1 MKKNNIQIFLII
13 SLMLIILMKIDF
25 FKKTFFIINKPY
37 NERFIDAYNKNQF
50 SGFCTKESHGYVY
63 FIKNKYQLIYPPKII
78 NLSQERMKLP
88 YWIFGKNKREIKNNK
103 IILLNY
109 NSNKNFNLDN
119 FLIKN
124 NYNNQCFF
132 LVNK

>member
-78 NLSQERMKLP
+78 NLSQRRMKLP
-88 YWIFGKNKREIKNNK
+88 YWIFGKNKRKIQNNK

-124 NYNNQCFF
+124 NHNNQCFF

>member
-1 MKKNNIQIFLII
+1 
-13 SLMLIILMKIDF
+13 MKIDF

-37 NERFIDAYNKNQF
+37 NERFIDAYNKNPF
-50 SGFCTKESHGYVY
+50 SGFCTKESHGYIY

-78 NLSQERMKLP
+78 NLSQNRVKLP
-88 YWIFGKNKREIKNNK
+88 YWIFGKNKREIQNNK

>member
-1 MKKNNIQIFLII
+1 
-13 SLMLIILMKIDF
+13 MLIIFMKIDF
-25 FKKTFFIINKPY
+25 FKKTFFIINKSY

-50 SGFCTKESHGYVY
+50 SGFCTKESHGYIY

-78 NLSQERMKLP
+78 NLSQKRVKLP
-88 YWIFGKNKREIKNNK
+88 YWIFGKNKREIQNNK

>member
-78 NLSQERMKLP
+78 NLSQRRVKLP